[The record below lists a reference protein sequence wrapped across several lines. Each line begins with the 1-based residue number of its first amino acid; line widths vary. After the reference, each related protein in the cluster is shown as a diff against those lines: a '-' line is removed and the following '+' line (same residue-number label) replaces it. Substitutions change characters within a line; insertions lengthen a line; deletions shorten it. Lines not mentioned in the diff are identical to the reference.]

1 MVTINFTKEHL
12 AKLKENIATLVLDG
26 TIINGPMGQSYD
38 AFALVNAMSI
48 KSLQT
53 LSGFLGTKK
62 ANLSASDEWVENPNA
77 EEIAKIDFLMETVSL
92 IIGFKRKEMERKD
105 NARELARIEKQI
117 AELEESQKTPQ
128 QMLAELKAKAA
139 TLSE

>member
-1 MVTINFTKEHL
+1 MATINFTKEHL

-62 ANLSASDEWVENPNA
+62 ANLSTTDEWVENPNA
-77 EEIAKIDFLMETVSL
+77 EEIAKIDFIMETVSL

>member
-1 MVTINFTKEHL
+1 MATINFTKEHL

-26 TIINGPMGQSYD
+26 TIINGHMGQSYD

-62 ANLSASDEWVENPNA
+62 ANLSTTDEWVENPNA
-77 EEIAKIDFLMETVSL
+77 EEIAKIDFIMETVSL